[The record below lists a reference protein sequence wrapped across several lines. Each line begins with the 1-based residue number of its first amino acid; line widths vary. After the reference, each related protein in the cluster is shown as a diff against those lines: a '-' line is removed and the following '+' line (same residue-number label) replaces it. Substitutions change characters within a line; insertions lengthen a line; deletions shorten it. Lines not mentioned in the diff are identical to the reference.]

1 MGLRKKSQFLV
12 CFSSSLG
19 VLIVYVKKKGRKKE
33 SLVEVFKKI
42 KVRKFF
48 NLLSC
53 YVCVRKN
60 ILTLPFVFVFVV
72 LVVTSNEEQFA

>member
-1 MGLRKKSQFLV
+1 M
-12 CFSSSLG
+12 
-19 VLIVYVKKKGRKKE
+19 YVEKKGRKKE
-33 SLVEVFKKI
+33 SFVEVFKKI

-60 ILTLPFVFVFVV
+60 ILTLPFVFVFFGCGVV
-72 LVVTSNEEQFA
+72 LVVTSNEEQFV